1 MRKLIYWASEIYLE
15 LVNKIIGVIARSDI
29 NKKSAQNFLLWLL
42 LLRKIVDRRQ
52 ILCLILCEIESTN

>member
-1 MRKLIYWASEIYLE
+1 MRKLIYCASEVYLE

-29 NKKSAQNFLLWLL
+29 NKKSAQNVLLWLL